1 MVRGTETQLGEL
13 TMLTTSNFGGRFAA
27 AISAFALSLV
37 LISATVSMPSSAK
50 AQGAEAYVS
59 VVA

>member
-1 MVRGTETQLGEL
+1 
-13 TMLTTSNFGGRFAA
+13 MLTTSNFGGRFAA
-27 AISAFALSLV
+27 AVSAFALSLV

-50 AQGAEAYVS
+50 AQDAEAYVS